1 MKLKTLSPKRKVIAA
16 VVCAAALLI
25 VAAAAFGN
33 KGFLDVWGLKKD
45 RDNILAYNKS
55 LEAENKD
62 LDEKI
67 RLLKTDKRY
76 IAYVARTE
84 LGMIGKDEILY
95 KIEDSKTQGTQDSA
109 AGVTPPAR

>member
-1 MKLKTLSPKRKVIAA
+1 MRMRIKTLSTKKKVIAA
-16 VVCAAALLI
+16 VVCGAAVLV

-33 KGFLDVWGLKKD
+33 KGFLDVWRLKND

-62 LDEKI
+62 LEEKI

-76 IAYVARTE
+76 IAHVARKE
-84 LGMIGKDEILY
+84 LGMIGKDEIMY
-95 KIEDSKTQGTQDSA
+95 KIEDSKTQEARDA
-109 AGVTPPAR
+109 AR